1 MPGRCGDQVTPVIET
16 RDGSKSRVDRAH
28 LEVSKINFGSQQVRE
43 REKKGERER
52 QWEINYITVQ
62 IDDRQPNQYWGIGD
76 VFDIVIF
83 YIYKKLLE
91 FRATK
96 SLCLLSNI
104 DFLRIW
110 FSERKG

>member
-52 QWEINYITVQ
+52 Q
-62 IDDRQPNQYWGIGD
+62 
-76 VFDIVIF
+76 
-83 YIYKKLLE
+83 
-91 FRATK
+91 
-96 SLCLLSNI
+96 
-104 DFLRIW
+104 
-110 FSERKG
+110 